1 MRGHT
6 TLTLRVNSSSST
18 SVNDHRLNDTPE
30 RQTLL
35 ENQRKESVCEVFVD
49 VQIWGS
55 GGRRTEDGGQRN
67 RSDPVDGDP
76 QVWVEP

>member
-1 MRGHT
+1 MRAMRGHT

-35 ENQRKESVCEVFVD
+35 ENQRKESVCEVGF
-49 VQIWGS
+49 
-55 GGRRTEDGGQRN
+55 RRTEDGGTGLTRWTVTP
-67 RSDPVDGDP
+67 RCG
-76 QVWVEP
+76 